1 MDQVHANRLM
11 GYLMFTM
18 NSVFVGEVRE
28 HISYFASKMY
38 CNSVSLDQFLA
49 PIVGIFAG
57 LYNGI
62 QRLNDAE
69 KESGSQY
76 ENLADLCDRAN
87 AFNEQG
93 LSQFR
98 KLQ

>member
-1 MDQVHANRLM
+1 M

-28 HISYFASKMY
+28 HISYFAGKMY

-57 LYNGI
+57 LFNGI
-62 QRLNDAE
+62 QRLNDEEGA
-69 KESGSQY
+69 KKGNSQY
-76 ENLADLCDRAN
+76 ENLADLCERAN

-98 KLQ
+98 QL